1 MPSVVTMVGVLT
13 STFLGFKLKSTI
25 SSYARE
31 PSCHGRIMVPS
42 KWRLFSEIIIKIS
55 TSDKFPIIYLSV
67 NKFHH
72 CVHFENVLPK
82 HNAKRLITN
91 IWLYLGNWCL
101 KKSGALL
108 HKENYFPEI
117 VHNFN

>member
-1 MPSVVTMVGVLT
+1 MLY
-13 STFLGFKLKSTI
+13 

-42 KWRLFSEIIIKIS
+42 KWRLFSEIKIKIS

-91 IWLYLGNWCL
+91 IWLYLGNWFL
-101 KKSGALL
+101 IKSGALL